1 MERRSADRRGA
12 DRRSGVRRRGA
23 WLKPALV
30 IAVLA
35 IAAFGLEIVVN
46 GESFPAGSILLDAP
60 PEELVGMWVTEN
72 PRYSDTPFVIDYDHI
87 ELHLGEEA
95 GIRSHP
101 IQSIRAV
108 QGLDS
113 WGYEISYE
121 SSGGDLTLGVNLYP
135 DGVLRLRNPPEVVWT
150 RALPVRGRPVE

>member
-1 MERRSADRRGA
+1 MKA
-12 DRRSGVRRRGA
+12 
-23 WLKPALV
+23 ALV
-30 IAVLA
+30 IGVLA
-35 IAAFGLEIVVN
+35 ISALALEIVVDS
-46 GESFPAGSILLDAP
+46 ESFPEGSTLLDAP

-72 PRYSDTPFVIDYDHI
+72 PRYSDTAFVIDYDHI

-101 IQSIRAV
+101 IQWIRAV

-113 WGYEISYE
+113 WGYEIAYE
-121 SSGGDLTLGVNLYP
+121 SSEGDLKLGINLYP

-150 RALPVRGRPVE
+150 RQPSS